1 MIQTSIGENVHD
13 KLVKREQ
20 TKQKAKEVPE
30 GGNIAPSIGSIRDR
44 DCQQMWSFV
53 THHRTQGE
61 SQHIFIIF
69 SLFFFPN

>member
-1 MIQTSIGENVHD
+1 MIQTSIGEDVHD

-30 GGNIAPSIGSIRDR
+30 GGNIAPSRQRDR

-61 SQHIFIIF
+61 SQHVFIIF
-69 SLFFFPN
+69 SLFFFS